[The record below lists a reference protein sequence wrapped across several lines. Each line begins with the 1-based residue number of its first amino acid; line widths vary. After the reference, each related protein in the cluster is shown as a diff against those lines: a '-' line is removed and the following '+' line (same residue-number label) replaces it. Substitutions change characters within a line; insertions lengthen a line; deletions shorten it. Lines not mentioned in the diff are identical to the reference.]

1 MEETMKPYH
10 VTGDALSVFKEGISR
25 EWVMT
30 NGIGG
35 YAGSSVIGAHTR
47 KHHGYLIAS
56 LHPPVERYVILSK
69 VTERFTSGGAVFD
82 FETSQRGENYKEG
95 GFRSECVEGQK
106 YLKDFAYDGLVH
118 FSYQAGDCSVEKTL
132 CFEHGKNTIAVSYEI
147 TNNGAD
153 AVFYFTPLF
162 NYRAHH
168 DGSSVSDLKFET
180 RHTRHHMYLTPEK
193 NKEIKIRLIATD
205 GTAF

>member
-56 LHPPVERYVILSK
+56 LQPPVERYVILSK
-69 VTERFTSGGAVFD
+69 DTDRFASGGEVLEFA
-82 FETSQRGENYKEG
+82 TSHRGQN
-95 GFRSECVEGQK
+95 
-106 YLKDFAYDGLVH
+106 
-118 FSYQAGDCSVEKTL
+118 
-132 CFEHGKNTIAVSYEI
+132 
-147 TNNGAD
+147 
-153 AVFYFTPLF
+153 
-162 NYRAHH
+162 
-168 DGSSVSDLKFET
+168 
-180 RHTRHHMYLTPEK
+180 
-193 NKEIKIRLIATD
+193 
-205 GTAF
+205 

>member
-106 YLKDFAYDGLVH
+106 YL
-118 FSYQAGDCSVEKTL
+118 
-132 CFEHGKNTIAVSYEI
+132 
-147 TNNGAD
+147 
-153 AVFYFTPLF
+153 
-162 NYRAHH
+162 
-168 DGSSVSDLKFET
+168 
-180 RHTRHHMYLTPEK
+180 
-193 NKEIKIRLIATD
+193 
-205 GTAF
+205 